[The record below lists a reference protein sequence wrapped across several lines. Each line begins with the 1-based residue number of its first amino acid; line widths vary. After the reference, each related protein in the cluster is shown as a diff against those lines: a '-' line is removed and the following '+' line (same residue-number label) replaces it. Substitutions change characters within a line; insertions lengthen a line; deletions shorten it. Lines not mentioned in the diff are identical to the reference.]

1 MLKYNIFNIISEEK
15 YEFIDNF
22 LNDNKNNKN
31 RLDNQNIKEYYS
43 LFIYNINKKIY
54 EETSIDK
61 SNINKNLFS
70 IIPIKI
76 LNKDKNFINIKCN
89 KNTQNK
95 IKNTLSK
102 LIDNFNIKKY
112 NIYFNDNLK
121 IVFIN
126 IINKYDLNKIRH
138 KLLGNWDEIFL
149 FIKKDLYD
157 EENEDLKFVDMINHK
172 NNKNLNKIINEIE
185 FNKDSHEI
193 KLKEIISGIE
203 I

>member
-1 MLKYNIFNIISEEK
+1 MLKYNIFNIINEDK

-31 RLDNQNIKEYYS
+31 RIDNQNTREYYS

-54 EETSIDK
+54 EETSV
-61 SNINKNLFS
+61 SENEINKNLFS

-95 IKNTLSK
+95 TKNTLSK

-172 NNKNLNKIINEIE
+172 NNKNLNKVINEIE
-185 FNKDSHEI
+185 FNKDSFEI